1 MQWTRE
7 LWLPPTSRSSSRIA
21 PMATEED
28 PDALLPDSL
37 FEFVSNIPTNLLLQS
52 APSHSNMCH
61 AMFIYLACDYFA
73 GRSPDSVKGGGGVNA
88 ECVAH
93 YDFLC
98 GLEESQFY
106 AIYCVF
112 PWPLWYVRWHCG
124 IIRIY

>member
-73 GRSPDSVKGGGGVNA
+73 GRSPDSVKGGGGLMRNA
-88 ECVAH
+88 SHIMTFCAV
-93 YDFLC
+93 
-98 GLEESQFY
+98 
-106 AIYCVF
+106 
-112 PWPLWYVRWHCG
+112 
-124 IIRIY
+124 